1 MLRMFSS
8 AVVVLVLMGLVG
20 CAKNP
25 AQMNLAEVEAY
36 LQKEL
41 ALKDL
46 KLQGQPGQG
55 YTGTAKGTDGSE
67 YKITVTQDV
76 KASQLSYKAESTSGD
91 ELTGSLKN
99 Q

>member
-1 MLRMFSS
+1 MLRVLTSC
-8 AVVVLVLMGLVG
+8 AVVLVLIGLSG
-20 CAKNP
+20 CGKNP
-25 AQMNLAEVEAY
+25 AQMNLVEVEAY

-41 ALKDL
+41 PLKDV
-46 KLQGQPGQG
+46 KLQGQPGAG

-76 KASQLSYKAESTSGD
+76 KASMLSYKAESTSGD

-99 Q
+99 K